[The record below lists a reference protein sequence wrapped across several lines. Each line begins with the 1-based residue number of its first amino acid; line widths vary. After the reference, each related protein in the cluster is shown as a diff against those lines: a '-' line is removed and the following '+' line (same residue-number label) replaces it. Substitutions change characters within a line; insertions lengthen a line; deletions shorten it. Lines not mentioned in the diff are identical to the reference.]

1 MIQLRTNG
9 GVAKNATPGVLC
21 GWGEVP
27 GHPGIV
33 SCVLQSTGNPVIVML
48 EPDKVTTQE
57 IKVGTKS
64 KIMDMVAIRH
74 SASGNVGEEKTTMIL
89 LCEDGSLKIYMAGQE
104 ASGYWLQPSLQPSCA
119 LSVGKPSKKK
129 RTAKVMRSTGNVNF
143 PQDFFEHCQNQ
154 TSDIEF
160 GGQDVLQVRK
170 QMLGSKFSLFK
181 LMY

>member
-1 MIQLRTNG
+1 M
-9 GVAKNATPGVLC
+9 LC

-48 EPDKVTTQE
+48 EPDKITTQE
-57 IKVGTKS
+57 IKVGSKS

-74 SASGNVGEEKTTMIL
+74 TSSGNTVDEKTTMIL

-104 ASGYWLQPSLQPSCA
+104 ASGYWLQPGLQPSSA
-119 LSVGKPSKKK
+119 LSVSKPSKKK
-129 RTAKVMRSTGNVNF
+129 RVAKVIRSTGVNF

-154 TSDIEF
+154 TTDIEF
-160 GGQDVLQVRK
+160 GGQDVLQVCK
-170 QMLGSKFSLFK
+170 I
-181 LMY
+181 